1 MTAQSAVDTGARRTA
16 PPARAVLM
24 FAYYFP
30 PGNFTGARRP
40 LRFARYLRGH
50 GYHTHVVTAQPQSG
64 ASPWPD
70 AVCALPDRSWKTMA
84 AQALHRVLPYN
95 DQVTWVPA
103 AVEAARAVCR
113 AQRPEAVISTSPPV
127 ASHLAALAV
136 KRLCGLPWVADF
148 RDPLYG
154 NPSRDRWWGGLWDA
168 PVDRLIA
175 READAIIAN
184 TDAAADMLRARYP
197 RLARKIH
204 LIWNGYDP
212 EAAIGPR
219 PLPRRDFKLMVHA
232 GSLYGQ
238 RHPTAVLGSLHRLVA
253 GGRLKAGSI
262 RLRLVGH
269 FYREDPWVSQSRF
282 NELVEA
288 GVVEYTP
295 GMVSA
300 GDAAREMAEADCL
313 LLLDLNDRGLGIQV
327 PAKVFEYIQTG
338 RPVLAFTARNSP
350 VERILAG
357 SGVRHVIVYP
367 DLPAEE
373 MDRRVLEGLRLPSD
387 AVAPSSWFHE
397 RFNGA
402 SQAEAL
408 ARILDS
414 LVKQSQ

>member
-1 MTAQSAVDTGARRTA
+1 MIAQSALHTGAGRAAAPSKTA
-16 PPARAVLM
+16 LL

-40 LRFARYLRGH
+40 LRFARYLRAH
-50 GYHTHVVTAQPQSG
+50 GYHTRVVTAQPQQG
-64 ASPWPD
+64 PSPWPD
-70 AVCALPDRSWKTMA
+70 AVCALPDRSWKTRLA
-84 AQALHRVLPYN
+84 KALHRVLPYN

-103 AVEAARAVCR
+103 AVEAARGVCR
-113 AQRPEAVISTSPPV
+113 AKRPDVVISTSPPA

-136 KRLCGLPWVADF
+136 KRLYGLPWVADF

-154 NPSRDRWWGGLWDA
+154 NPSRNRWWGGIWDA

-197 RLARKIH
+197 RLAGKIH

-212 EAAIGPR
+212 EAAIEPR
-219 PLPRRDFKLMVHA
+219 PLPQRNFKLMVHA

-238 RHPTAVLGSLHRLVA
+238 RHPTALLASLHRLIAA
-253 GGRLKAGSI
+253 GLLKAETL

-269 FYREDPWVSQSRF
+269 FYPDDPWVTQSKF
-282 NELVEA
+282 KELVEA
-288 GVVEYTP
+288 RVVEHTS

-300 GDAAREMAEADCL
+300 DEAAREMAEADSL
-313 LLLDLNDRGLGIQV
+313 LLLDLNDRGLGLQV
-327 PAKVFEYIQTG
+327 PAKVFEYIQIG

-357 SGVRHVIVYP
+357 SGVRHIIVYP

-373 MDRRVLEGLRLPSD
+373 MDRRVLAAMGLPSD
-387 AVAPSSWFHE
+387 AVTPSSWFHE
-397 RFNGA
+397 QFNGA
-402 SQAEAL
+402 SQAGAL